1 MNTFVDDIKNSF
13 ISRYGA
19 VAQIITINIAIYLII
34 GIIALIMALS
44 GFFGA
49 FSSLFGSWLSL
60 SSNLSSL
67 IFKPWT
73 IITYGFLHWPND
85 VLHILFN
92 MLTFYWFGRIL
103 FENISNRNAHV
114 WTLYILGVLS
124 GAILFLITMNLLPAF
139 SRSIPR
145 GGYFLNGASAG
156 VMAIVVAAATYL
168 PNFTFHLFLIG
179 PVRIKWIALVL
190 VLLDI
195 ILIPSDNPGGRIAH
209 IGGALIGFIY
219 IRQLKRGNDWSAL
232 YVKLTSIFERKKH
245 TKATNMKIVVDR
257 RGSENFAGGITQ
269 QEIDRI
275 LEKIHA
281 VGYENLTLEEKQ
293 TLFKAGKDN

>member
-1 MNTFVDDIKNSF
+1 MNTFVDDIKNNF
-13 ISRYGA
+13 ITRYGA
-19 VAQIITINIAIYLII
+19 IAQIISINIALYLII

-44 GFFGA
+44 GFLGVFNS
-49 FSSLFGSWLSL
+49 FIGSWLSL
-60 SSNLSSL
+60 SSNFLSL
-67 IFKPWT
+67 LYKPWT

-92 MLTFYWFGRIL
+92 MLTLYWFGRIL
-103 FENISNRNAHV
+103 YENISNRNAHI

-124 GAILFLITMNLLPAF
+124 GAILFLATMNLLPAF
-139 SRSIPR
+139 SRGVPR

-156 VMAIVVAAATYL
+156 VMAIVVSTATFL

-209 IGGALIGFIY
+209 LGGALIGFIY
-219 IRQLKRGNDWSAL
+219 IRQLKGGNDWS
-232 YVKLTSIFERKKH
+232 TSYDKIISLFSKKNQSI
-245 TKATNMKIVVDR
+245 APNMKIVVDR
-257 RGSENFAGGITQ
+257 RSSENFPKGVTQ

-281 VGYENLTLEEKQ
+281 VGYANLTVEEKQ